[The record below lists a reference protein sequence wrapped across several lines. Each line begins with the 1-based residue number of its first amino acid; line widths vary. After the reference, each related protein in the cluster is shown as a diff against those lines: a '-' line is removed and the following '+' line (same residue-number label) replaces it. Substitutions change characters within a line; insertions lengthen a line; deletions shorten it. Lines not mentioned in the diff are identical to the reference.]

1 MREMT
6 CIDWFSG
13 IGGFRLGL
21 QRAGIRCVGF
31 CEKNPFAVKSY
42 RAMYDTEGE
51 WYAED
56 ITNIPPD
63 TIPAADI
70 WTAGTPCQNVSIAG
84 KREGLRG
91 DRSGLFFAL
100 IRLLQAVS
108 AEQKPEWLILENVK
122 GLLSSHNGWDFLD
135 YQTALAESG
144 YDTEYEVFNTRDFGL
159 PQNRER
165 VYLVGHLRTCGRKQV
180 FPLRNCFA
188 KAAPLRQLLG
198 GSQGNR
204 IYSIE
209 GYSCTLTGSSGGTAG
224 KTGLYLL
231 PVQSGTKSGY
241 ELAQHGDAI
250 SLSFLG
256 STSRRGRVGKQLS
269 QTLTCNARIGVVLQQ
284 DTAFAVRRLTPKEC
298 FRLQGFPDSLFEK
311 AAAVVS
317 DSQLY
322 QQAGNAVSV
331 PIPEAIGNAMQAQ
344 IR

>member
-6 CIDWFSG
+6 SIDWFSG

-108 AEQKPEWLILENVK
+108 SEQKPEWLILENVK

-135 YQTALAESG
+135 YQTA
-144 YDTEYEVFNTRDFGL
+144 
-159 PQNRER
+159 
-165 VYLVGHLRTCGRKQV
+165 
-180 FPLRNCFA
+180 
-188 KAAPLRQLLG
+188 
-198 GSQGNR
+198 
-204 IYSIE
+204 
-209 GYSCTLTGSSGGTAG
+209 
-224 KTGLYLL
+224 
-231 PVQSGTKSGY
+231 
-241 ELAQHGDAI
+241 
-250 SLSFLG
+250 
-256 STSRRGRVGKQLS
+256 
-269 QTLTCNARIGVVLQQ
+269 
-284 DTAFAVRRLTPKEC
+284 
-298 FRLQGFPDSLFEK
+298 
-311 AAAVVS
+311 
-317 DSQLY
+317 
-322 QQAGNAVSV
+322 
-331 PIPEAIGNAMQAQ
+331 
-344 IR
+344 